1 MRRAQDNGTI
11 RILGEIWKDFEE
23 LAIRTLRFQDIR
35 ILRLD
40 MKKAHNF
47 RELNIWK
54 DSLQLVKK
62 VYMLSSELP
71 KDEKFGLISQINRS
85 AVSIPSNIAEG
96 SGRTS
101 EKEFIHFLNI
111 AISSSYELETQLILV
126 EELFNMKTKT
136 LLAELETLQK
146 KIGAFKRTIIKEN

>member
-1 MRRAQDNGTI
+1 MN
-11 RILGEIWKDFEE
+11 KV
-23 LAIRTLRFQDIR
+23 
-35 ILRLD
+35 
-40 MKKAHNF
+40 HNF

-54 DSLQLVKK
+54 DSLQFVKK
-62 VYMLSSELP
+62 VYVLTSGLP

-101 EKEFIHFLNI
+101 EKEFLHFLNI

-126 EELFNMKTKT
+126 EELYNIKTK
-136 LLAELETLQK
+136 ELIENITSIQK
-146 KIGAFKRTIIKEN
+146 NDWWFFKKTQS

>member
-1 MRRAQDNGTI
+1 
-11 RILGEIWKDFEE
+11 
-23 LAIRTLRFQDIR
+23 
-35 ILRLD
+35 

-47 RELNIWK
+47 RELKIWK

-62 VYMLSSELP
+62 VYIPTSELP
-71 KDEKFGLISQINRS
+71 KDEKSGLIAQINRC

-101 EKEFIHFLNI
+101 KKEFLHFLNI

-126 EELFNMKTKT
+126 EELFNVKTT
-136 LLAELETLQK
+136 ELLTEITTLQK
-146 KIGAFKRTIIKEN
+146 MIGGFSRKLKQE